1 MPVVSLIPELEEVVQ
16 NGPSARRA
24 EMLRRITTLFIEGAE
39 LFNEDHVQLFDGVL
53 ARLIDEV
60 DADACIHLAHRLAPI
75 ANAPKEVVRRLAR
88 YDQIA
93 VAQPILAHS
102 QRIEE
107 QDLLDI
113 AQTKGQVHLLA
124 LAGRKGIAM
133 PLTDILARRGDQEVL
148 RSLAENLDARI
159 SDAGFAALIEASTG
173 DAVLAE
179 RIGLRPDIPQRLS
192 RDLLLQST
200 QDIQQRLLSSAK
212 PQARAEIERALA
224 DASARRA
231 ASAAEREHAPAA
243 CSVSELRRDGQLD
256 EAAVM
261 ELARSGQYEQ
271 LIAALASLCEVP
283 IEVVNRVM
291 AGDRA
296 DPILILC
303 KSAGW
308 HWQTVK
314 AILAAKPQG
323 QTLSSLD
330 LDAAFSNFERLSPTT
345 AQRVMRFWQVQHW
358 HHATD

>member
-1 MPVVSLIPELEEVVQ
+1 MPIVSLIPELEEVVQ

-60 DADACIHLAHRLAPI
+60 DADARIHLAHRLARVT
-75 ANAPKEVVRRLAR
+75 NAPKEVVRRLAR
-88 YDQIA
+88 DEQIA
-93 VAQPILAHS
+93 VAHPILRRS

-107 QDLLDI
+107 QDLVDV
-113 AQTKGQVHLLA
+113 AQTKGQAHLLA
-124 LAGRKGIAM
+124 LSGRRGIGS

-159 SDAGFAALIEASTG
+159 SDAGFAALIEAGTR

-179 RIGLRPDIPQRLS
+179 KVGLRPGIPQRLS
-192 RDLLLQST
+192 RDLLLEST
-200 QDIQQRLLSSAK
+200 QDIQQRLLSSTK
-212 PQARAEIERALA
+212 PQMRAEMERALEE
-224 DASARRA
+224 ASARGA
-231 ASAAEREHAPAA
+231 ANPAEREYAAAERI
-243 CSVSELRRDGQLD
+243 VSELRRDGQLH
-256 EAAVM
+256 EPAIV

-283 IEVVNRVM
+283 IKVVDRVM

-303 KSAGW
+303 KLAGW

-314 AILAAKPQG
+314 AVMAARPEG
-323 QTLSSLD
+323 HALSRLD